1 MNHVAIFLATC
12 AYAGFVPAIP
22 GVVAA
27 LLGLLLVRTVLE
39 RLWTHSWR
47 LGLLTIAAAFWL
59 GCWASGRAELIFGQR
74 DSDYIVV
81 DELLGMVATMYLN
94 PLDRLSLWFGFATF
108 EVLDT
113 IKPFPADLVHRYLSG
128 GTGVMLDDLV
138 VGIYANIALRLMTR
152 IRWSRRR
159 RIGA

>member
-27 LLGLLLVRTVLE
+27 LLGLFLIRTVLG
-39 RLWTHSWR
+39 RLWTRSWR
-47 LGLLTIAAAFWL
+47 LGLLTITAAFLL

-74 DSDYIVV
+74 DSDYIVI

-94 PLDRLSLWFGFATF
+94 PLDWLSLWFGFATF

-113 IKPFPADLVHRYLSG
+113 IKPFPADVIHRSLSG

-138 VGIYANIALRLMTR
+138 AGIYANIALRLMAR
-152 IRWSRRR
+152 IRGSWRR